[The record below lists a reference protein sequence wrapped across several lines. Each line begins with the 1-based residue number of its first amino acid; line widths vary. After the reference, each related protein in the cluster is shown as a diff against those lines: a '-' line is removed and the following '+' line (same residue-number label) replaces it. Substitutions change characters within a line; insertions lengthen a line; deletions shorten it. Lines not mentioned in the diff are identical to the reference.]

1 MVYYQTN
8 LRRCGARLSLQF
20 PLTITHPESVELGDN
35 VSLAAFVHIRGKGGV
50 QIGNKVMVGAHTSI
64 SSLTH
69 DYIAE
74 DMYNSLVAKPVVIE
88 DNVWVG
94 SNCVIMPG
102 IRIGTGAVVGAG
114 SVVTKNVDTNSIVYG
129 VPAQHVKYRN

>member
-1 MVYYQTN
+1 
-8 LRRCGARLSLQF
+8 
-20 PLTITHPESVELGDN
+20 
-35 VSLAAFVHIRGKGGV
+35 
-50 QIGNKVMVGAHTSI
+50 MVGAHTSI